1 MSSLIA
7 AGGPWNLVIA
17 TLGFAAIAAGVLQLR
32 RAGRSDLGALVVGLT
47 CATFFVSVLAYG
59 LGMWSAVGVAAGAEP
74 AKGAA
79 LMALAQGYASTVL
92 ATGSL
97 LATLGAITGAVACQR
112 HRAALFTASAGS

>member
-1 MSSLIA
+1 MTHLIA

-17 TLGFAAIAAGVLQLR
+17 LFGFSAIAAGVVQLR
-32 RAGRSDLGALVVGLT
+32 RAGRADLGALVVGLT

-59 LGMWSAVGVAAGAEP
+59 LGMWQAVSVATGAEP

-79 LMALAQGYASTVL
+79 LMTLAQGYASTVL

-97 LATLGAITGAVACQR
+97 LATVSAITGAIAVHR
-112 HRAALFTASAGS
+112 HRAAMFTAPAGS